1 MSQHLPNLAIAA
13 FKATLDPAYQS
24 GSKLR
29 GRVTEISGVEAET
42 QRFPVIGVTD
52 ANERGTA
59 EDVIPRNVRNAKP
72 TASLTPDESFDYLD
86 RQDTALTNVD
96 AMRGYGMTHGKAV
109 ARRYDAKIIGAISA
123 AFSTSETGP
132 YNHPGFTATDNIYDA
147 SSARTNPASAAGLSA
162 GHLSRAMEMLM
173 QWDYDVDGEDVTL
186 AYPSSQFS
194 TMSDELKFASM
205 DYMQGTG
212 APGVTKTGRF
222 EEIYGC
228 MPIFIGQKGRQQG
241 KGATYQRQGALPD
254 NRAYLFC
261 RSAVGLAVGT
271 TERLGVVEW
280 VPQKRSWL
288 VGAECNS
295 GAIKIQAAG
304 VVAITLP

>member
-1 MSQHLPNLAIAA
+1 MSQHLRNLAIAA

-29 GRVTEISGVEAET
+29 AAVTEISGVEAET

-52 ANERGTA
+52 SNERGTA
-59 EDVIPRNVRNAKP
+59 EDVIPRNVQNAKP
-72 TASLTPDESFDYLD
+72 TAALTPDESFDYLD

-123 AFSTSETGP
+123 SFVASGGTGP
-132 YNHPGFTATDNIYDA
+132 YNHPGLTAINTVNA
-147 SSARTNPASAAGLSA
+147 STGGINAANLAS
-162 GHLSRAMEMLM
+162 AMEMLM
-173 QWDYDVDGEDVTL
+173 DWDFDVDAEMVTL

-194 TMSDELKFASM
+194 NMADEMKFASM

-228 MPIFIGQKGRQQG
+228 KPVFIGQRGRQQG
-241 KGATYQRQGALPD
+241 KGTSFQRQGALPN

-261 RSAVGLAVGT
+261 KSAVGLAVGT

-295 GAIKIQAAG
+295 GAIKIQEAG
-304 VVAITLP
+304 VVEIRLA